1 MCQTQLGELHDGYTN
16 IIAAGAVELIAISG
30 DTEWGISRYVE
41 RNSPD
46 FIMLSDSDLSAIN
59 DYNVKNPNSHLAH
72 PTAFIINA
80 EGKVAWKDT
89 GRRYGKRTTSS
100 EIVAALNEL

>member
-1 MCQTQLGELHDGYTN
+1 MHNGYAN

-30 DTEWGISRYVE
+30 DTQWGISNYIQS
-41 RNSPD
+41 NSPS
-46 FIMLSDSDLSAIN
+46 FTMLADSDLITIN
-59 DYNVKNPNSHLAH
+59 AYNVKNPNSHLAH

-89 GRRYGKRTTSS
+89 GRRYGHRTTSS
-100 EIVAALNEL
+100 QIVTALNGL

>member
-1 MCQTQLGELHDGYTN
+1 MHNGYAN

-30 DTEWGISRYVE
+30 DTQFGISNYVQS
-41 RNSPD
+41 NSPG
-46 FIMLSDSDLSAIN
+46 FIMLADSDLLAIN
-59 DYNVKNPNSHLAH
+59 AYNVKSPDLQYAN

-89 GRRYGKRTTSS
+89 GRRYGHRTSFMRR
-100 EIVAALNEL
+100 LLLR